1 MASSHL
7 LLLFYL
13 QPKRRSSFERRFHYP
28 GLHAF
33 TPAFVVFNNATPHPR
48 LNNTIIAVRRPLE
61 EINRDS
67 PLFSNELQGI
77 DYPLISISNKF

>member
-1 MASSHL
+1 MPSRLPLS
-7 LLLFYL
+7 YL
-13 QPKRRSSFERRFHYP
+13 TMPPRFD
-28 GLHAF
+28 
-33 TPAFVVFNNATPHPR
+33 PR